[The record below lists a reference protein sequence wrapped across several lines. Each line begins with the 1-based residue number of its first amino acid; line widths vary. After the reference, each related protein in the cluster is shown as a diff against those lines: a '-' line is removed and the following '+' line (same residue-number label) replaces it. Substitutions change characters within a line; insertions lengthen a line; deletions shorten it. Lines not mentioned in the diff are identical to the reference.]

1 MTTITPKSK
10 ILVIEDELAIR
21 ENIVELLE
29 MAGHEVLSAE
39 NGQLGVNL
47 AIKELP
53 SLILCDVM
61 MPEMNG
67 YQTIEKL
74 QENPVTKTI
83 PFIFLTA
90 SIGELNAIQGLSLG
104 ADSYIEKPCQPDILL
119 AFVQQR
125 LNKYSGSQEEVKN
138 EFENLFESLRYYA
151 TGN

>member
-1 MTTITPKSK
+1 MPKYK
-10 ILVIEDELAIR
+10 ILVIEDEIAIR

-39 NGQLGVNL
+39 NGQLGVDL
-47 AIKELP
+47 AIGELP
-53 SLILCDVM
+53 NLILCDVM

-67 YQTIEKL
+67 HQTIEKL

-104 ADSYIEKPCQPDILL
+104 AESYIEKPCQPEILL
-119 AFVQQR
+119 AIVEQR
-125 LNKYSGSQEEVKN
+125 LNPYSGCQEEVKS
-138 EFENLFESLRYYA
+138 EFEDLFASLRYYA
-151 TGN
+151 TES